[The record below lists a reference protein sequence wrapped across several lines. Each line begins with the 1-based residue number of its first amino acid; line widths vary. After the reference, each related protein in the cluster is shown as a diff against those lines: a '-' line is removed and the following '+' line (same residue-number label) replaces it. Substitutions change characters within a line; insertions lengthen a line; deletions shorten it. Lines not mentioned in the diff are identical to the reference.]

1 MLQSIVSQTVG
12 HNWANEQK
20 PLKRLTISSVK
31 NSLKLNLPNVF
42 SFNVDTDSILQSIQS
57 AKSRPVLPNMVNLY
71 HTLLRT

>member
-1 MLQSIVSQTVG
+1 MLQSMGSQIVG
-12 HNWANEQK
+12 HKWADEQQL
-20 PLKRLTISSVK
+20 LKGLTISSVK
-31 NSLKLNLPNVF
+31 NSLTLNLPNVF